1 MINRQIDC
9 LIKVSWCKESS
20 RVLPKVCVCLSVK
33 SVCLCGAETKVKF
46 AVHQILR

>member
-20 RVLPKVCVCLSVK
+20 RVLPKVC
-33 SVCLCGAETKVKF
+33 GAETKVKF